1 MKLTTTALV
10 VLAHAGTLA
19 AQTTAPPA
27 RDSIA
32 LTRAAAIGAALARNP
47 QLDMAREQTAQ
58 ARARRTQAVA
68 IPDPT
73 ATASLDD
80 QPGFLQLGQAQ
91 SRNVVVGLDLPFPDK
106 FRLRNR
112 IASADVRSAE
122 LSVESVRQSLVA
134 STSAAYDTLLVA
146 NRHHAIVTMSRDLA
160 ADFLK
165 KTQARYEGGT
175 AAKLDVIRAQV
186 ALAQAENDLIATARD
201 IQTASDALDR
211 LIGQPIGTPVAALDS
226 LTVPP
231 SIPDVDLLEQ
241 QALTARPELASL
253 ASQQAGARASTAL
266 AREFWLPDFTI
277 GAQRDYG
284 PAGAGTGALYTAGIA
299 LPVPIF
305 YWQHS
310 KGEIAE
316 SRSRERELAAAY
328 RDLRAEVAQD
338 VRAAYATA
346 TAALRQAVYI
356 RDALLPSAREAYR
369 VASVSYGLGGSSA
382 LDVLDARQNLLA
394 AELQYADALAAANSS
409 RADLERAVATPL
421 TRFDT
426 QPRRAP

>member
-1 MKLTTTALV
+1 MKLSTTALV

-19 AQTTAPPA
+19 AQTTSAPA

-32 LTRAAAIGAALARNP
+32 LTRSAAITAALASNP
-47 QLDMAREQTAQ
+47 QLDVAREQTAQ
-58 ARARRTQAVA
+58 ARARRTEAVA

-91 SRNVVVGLDLPFPDK
+91 SKNVVVGIAVPFPDK

-112 IASADVRSAE
+112 IASADIRSAE
-122 LSVESVRQSLVA
+122 LSYVSLRQSLVA
-134 STSAAYDTLLVA
+134 GTSAAYDALLVA
-146 NRHHAIVTMSRDLA
+146 SRHHAIVTMSRDLA
-160 ADFLK
+160 TDFLK

-175 AAKLDVIRAQV
+175 VAKLDVIRAQV
-186 ALAQAENDLIATARD
+186 ALAQAENDLIGTARD

-211 LIGQPIGTPVAALDS
+211 FIGRPIGTPVAALDS
-226 LTVPP
+226 LDVPAP
-231 SIPDVDLLEQ
+231 VPDVDLLEQ
-241 QALTARPELASL
+241 QALLARPELASL
-253 ASQQAGARASTAL
+253 SSQQAGARANTTL
-266 AREFWLPDFTI
+266 AREFWLPDFTL

-305 YWQHS
+305 YWQHT

-316 SRSRERELAAAY
+316 SKHRERELAASY
-328 RDLRAEVAQD
+328 RDLKAEVAQD

-382 LDVLDARQNLLA
+382 LDVLDARQNLLD

-421 TRFDT
+421 SHFDA
-426 QPRRAP
+426 QLRKAP

>member
-19 AQTTAPPA
+19 AQTTAAPS

-47 QLDMAREQTAQ
+47 QLDVAREQAAQ

-80 QPGFLQLGQAQ
+80 QPGFLQLGRAQ
-91 SRNVVVGLDLPFPDK
+91 SRNVVVGLDVPFPDK

-112 IASADVRSAE
+112 IASADVRSAD
-122 LSVESVRQSLVA
+122 LSIESVRQSLVA
-134 STSAAYDTLLVA
+134 ATSAAYDTLLVA

-186 ALAQAENDLIATARD
+186 ALAQAENDLIGTARD

-211 LIGQPIGTPVAALDS
+211 LIGQPIGTPVSALDS

-231 SIPDVDLLEQ
+231 PIPDVDLLEQ
-241 QALTARPELASL
+241 QALAARPELASL
-253 ASQQAGARASTAL
+253 ASQQAGARANTAL

-284 PAGAGTGALYTAGIA
+284 PAGTGTGALYTAGIA

-316 SRSRERELAAAY
+316 SRSRERELAASY
-328 RDLRAEVAQD
+328 RDLRAEIAQD

-356 RDALLPSAREAYR
+356 RDALLPSAREAFR

>member
-19 AQTTAPPA
+19 AQTTAAPA

-47 QLDMAREQTAQ
+47 QLDVAREQAAQ

-80 QPGFLQLGQAQ
+80 QPGFLQLGQAP
-91 SRNVVVGLDLPFPDK
+91 SKNVVVGLDVPFPDK

-112 IASADVRSAE
+112 VASADVRSAD
-122 LSVESVRQSLVA
+122 LSVESLRQTLVA
-134 STSAAYDTLLVA
+134 ATSAAYDTLLVA

-201 IQTASDALDR
+201 ILTASDALDR

-231 SIPDVDLLEQ
+231 PIPEVDLLEQ

-253 ASQQAGARASTAL
+253 ASQQSGARASTAL

-316 SRSRERELAAAY
+316 SRSRERELAASY
-328 RDLRAEVAQD
+328 RDLRAQIAQE

-421 TRFDT
+421 SRFDT

>member
-19 AQTTAPPA
+19 AQTTAAPA

-47 QLDMAREQTAQ
+47 QLDVAREQAAQ

-80 QPGFLQLGQAQ
+80 QPGFLQLGRAQ
-91 SRNVVVGLDLPFPDK
+91 SRNVVVGLDVPFPDK

-112 IASADVRSAE
+112 IASADVRSAD
-122 LSVESVRQSLVA
+122 LSIESVRQSLVA
-134 STSAAYDTLLVA
+134 ATSAAYDTLLVA

-186 ALAQAENDLIATARD
+186 ALAQAENDLIGTARD

-211 LIGQPIGTPVAALDS
+211 LIGQPIGTPV
-226 LTVPP
+226 
-231 SIPDVDLLEQ
+231 
-241 QALTARPELASL
+241 
-253 ASQQAGARASTAL
+253 
-266 AREFWLPDFTI
+266 
-277 GAQRDYG
+277 
-284 PAGAGTGALYTAGIA
+284 
-299 LPVPIF
+299 
-305 YWQHS
+305 
-310 KGEIAE
+310 
-316 SRSRERELAAAY
+316 
-328 RDLRAEVAQD
+328 
-338 VRAAYATA
+338 
-346 TAALRQAVYI
+346 
-356 RDALLPSAREAYR
+356 
-369 VASVSYGLGGSSA
+369 
-382 LDVLDARQNLLA
+382 
-394 AELQYADALAAANSS
+394 
-409 RADLERAVATPL
+409 
-421 TRFDT
+421 
-426 QPRRAP
+426 

>member
-19 AQTTAPPA
+19 AQTTAAPA

-32 LTRAAAIGAALARNP
+32 LTRVAAIQAALASNP
-47 QLDMAREQTAQ
+47 QLDVAREQTAQ

-80 QPGFLQLGQAQ
+80 QPGFLRLGQAQ
-91 SRNVVVGLDLPFPDK
+91 SKNVAVGMDVPFPDK
-106 FRLRNR
+106 FRLRHR

-122 LSVESVRQSLVA
+122 LSVESLRQTLVA
-134 STSAAYDTLLVA
+134 ATSAAYDTVLVA

-186 ALAQAENDLIATARD
+186 ALAQAENDLIGTARD
-201 IQTASDALDR
+201 IQTASDGLDR
-211 LIGQPIGTPVAALDS
+211 LIGRPIGTPVAALDS
-226 LTVPP
+226 LEVPP
-231 SIPDVDLLEQ
+231 PVPDVDLLEQ
-241 QALTARPELASL
+241 QALISRPELASL
-253 ASQQAGARASTAL
+253 ASQQAGARANTAL
-266 AREFWLPDFTI
+266 AREFWLPDLTI

-299 LPVPIF
+299 LPVPVF

-316 SRSRERELAAAY
+316 SRARERELAASY
-328 RDLRAEVAQD
+328 RDLRAEIAQD

-346 TAALRQAVYI
+346 TAALRQAAYI

-394 AELQYADALAAANSS
+394 AELQYADALAAANSA
-409 RADLERAVATPL
+409 RADLERAVAIPL

-426 QPRRAP
+426 QPRRTP

>member
-1 MKLTTTALV
+1 MKISTTALV

-19 AQTTAPPA
+19 AQTASVPA

-32 LTRAAAIGAALARNP
+32 LTRAAAIAAALANNP
-47 QLDMAREQTAQ
+47 QLDIAREQTAQ
-58 ARARRTQAVA
+58 AMARRTEAVA

-80 QPGFLQLGQAQ
+80 EPGFLRLGQAQ
-91 SRNVVVGLDLPFPDK
+91 SRNVVVGLAVPFPDK

-122 LSVESVRQSLVA
+122 LSFVSVRQSLVA
-134 STSAAYDTLLVA
+134 ATSAAYDTLLVA

-160 ADFLK
+160 ADFLT
-165 KTQARYEGGT
+165 KTEARYQGGT

-186 ALAQAENDLIATARD
+186 ALAQAENDLIGTARD

-211 LIGQPIGTPVAALDS
+211 LVGRAIGTPVAPLDS
-226 LTVPP
+226 LQVPP
-231 SIPDVDLLEQ
+231 PIPDVDLLEQ
-241 QALTARPELASL
+241 QALVSRPELASL
-253 ASQQAGARASTAL
+253 TSQQAGARATTAL
-266 AREFWLPDFTI
+266 AREFWLPDFTL

-305 YWQHS
+305 YWQHTR
-310 KGEIAE
+310 GEIAE
-316 SRSRERELAAAY
+316 SQHRERELAASY
-328 RDLRAEVAQD
+328 RDLRAAVAQD

-346 TAALRQAVYI
+346 TAALRQAVYL

-382 LDVLDARQNLLA
+382 LDVLDARRNLLD
-394 AELQYADALAAANSS
+394 AELQYADALADANSS
-409 RADLERAVATPL
+409 RADLERAVAVPL
-421 TRFDT
+421 SQFDD
-426 QPRRAP
+426 QPRTAP

>member
-1 MKLTTTALV
+1 MKLMTTALV

-19 AQTTAPPA
+19 AQTTAAPA

-47 QLDMAREQTAQ
+47 QLDVAREQAAQ

-80 QPGFLQLGQAQ
+80 QPGFLQLGRAQ
-91 SRNVVVGLDLPFPDK
+91 SRNVVVGLDVPFPDK

-112 IASADVRSAE
+112 IASADVRSAD
-122 LSVESVRQSLVA
+122 LTVESLRQSLVA
-134 STSAAYDTLLVA
+134 ATSAAYDTLLVA
-146 NRHHAIVTMSRDLA
+146 NRHHAIVMMSRGLA
-160 ADFLK
+160 ADFLA

-201 IQTASDALDR
+201 VQTASDALDR
-211 LIGQPIGTPVAALDS
+211 LTGQPIGTPVAALDS
-226 LTVPP
+226 LQVPP
-231 SIPDVDLLEQ
+231 PVPDVDLLEQ

-253 ASQQAGARASTAL
+253 ESQQAGARASTAL

-299 LPVPIF
+299 LPLPIVD
-305 YWQHS
+305 WQHS
-310 KGEIAE
+310 KGELAE
-316 SRSRERELAAAY
+316 SRSRERELAASY
-328 RDLRAEVAQD
+328 RDLRAEIAQD

-426 QPRRAP
+426 KPRRAP

>member
-1 MKLTTTALV
+1 MKITTTALA
-10 VLAHAGTLA
+10 VLAHAGTLT
-19 AQTTAPPA
+19 AQTTSVPM
-27 RDSIA
+27 RDSTA
-32 LTRAAAIGAALARNP
+32 LTRAAAISAALASNP
-47 QLDMAREQTAQ
+47 QLEVAREQTAQ
-58 ARARRTQAVA
+58 AKARRTQAVA

-80 QPGFLQLGQAQ
+80 QPGFLRLGQAQ
-91 SRNVVVGLDLPFPDK
+91 SKNVDVGIAVPFPDK

-122 LSVESVRQSLVA
+122 LSYVSARQSLA
-134 STSAAYDTLLVA
+134 AATSAAYDTLLVA

-186 ALAQAENDLIATARD
+186 ALAQAENDLIGTARD
-201 IQTASDALDR
+201 IQTASDGLDR

-226 LTVPP
+226 LQVPP
-231 SIPDVDLLEQ
+231 PIPDVELLEQ
-241 QALTARPELASL
+241 QALAARPELASL
-253 ASQQAGARASTAL
+253 ASQQAGARANTAL
-266 AREFWLPDFTI
+266 AREFWLPDFTL

-305 YWQHS
+305 YWQHT

-316 SRSRERELAAAY
+316 STHRERELAATY
-328 RDLRAEVAQD
+328 KDLRAGIAQD

-346 TAALRQAVYI
+346 TAAHRQAVYI

-382 LDVLDARQNLLA
+382 LDVLDARQSLLD
-394 AELQYADALAAANSS
+394 AELQYADALAAANTS
-409 RADLERAVATPL
+409 RADLERAVAAPL
-421 TRFDT
+421 SRFDT
-426 QPRRAP
+426 PTRKAP

>member
-19 AQTTAPPA
+19 AQTTTAPT

-32 LTRAAAIGAALARNP
+32 LSRAAAIGAALARNP
-47 QLDMAREQTAQ
+47 QLDVAREQAVQ

-80 QPGFLQLGQAQ
+80 QPGLLQLGQAQ
-91 SRNVVVGLDLPFPDK
+91 SKNVVVGLDVPFPDK

-122 LSVESVRQSLVA
+122 LSVESLRQSLVA
-134 STSAAYDTLLVA
+134 ATSAAYDTLLVA

-226 LTVPP
+226 LEVPP
-231 SIPDVDLLEQ
+231 PIPDVDLLEQ
-241 QALTARPELASL
+241 QALAARPELASL
-253 ASQQAGARASTAL
+253 ASQQAGARANTAL
-266 AREFWLPDFTI
+266 AREFWLPDLTL

-284 PAGAGTGALYTAGIA
+284 PAGAGTGTLYTAGIA

-316 SRSRERELAAAY
+316 SRSRERELVAAY
-328 RDLRAEVAQD
+328 RDLRAEVSQD

-382 LDVLDARQNLLA
+382 LDVLDARQNLLD

-409 RADLERAVATPL
+409 RADLQRAVATPL
-421 TRFDT
+421 NRFDT
-426 QPRRAP
+426 QPRRTP